1 MGSSTHRRVALAV
14 LATVLLCKA
23 VPGRG
28 MTECELELAGTQER
42 LRKAELKIASQT
54 RELAGEEEPELAT
67 LAAASED
74 GSLDVKT
81 PTDIAAAAAF
91 HVDALLESQTG
102 DPHNFN
108 DKKDDEDLPGAPHC
122 DTDALGQKTEICL
135 LGDAN
140 TIACLTKS
148 PGRYCECFRE
158 PGTWVAECLTGCWPK
173 VEKALCG
180 DTDGKA
186 RASFAEDGGCDRST
200 VTQHTKSCVAAD
212 TALAACVGK
221 DPPGSCDCLRQ
232 SKTAQTCLAECWGTV
247 EAAMCTEQDLDAES
261 AAKKDCNR
269 ATVAAKSKQC
279 VESDQST
286 LLCLQEGGEECGCL
300 KTSRAVQDCL
310 GGCWPVVEGAVCGV
324 N

>member
-1 MGSSTHRRVALAV
+1 MSSG
-14 LATVLLCKA
+14 K
-23 VPGRG
+23 P
-28 MTECELELAGTQER
+28 
-42 LRKAELKIASQT
+42 I
-54 RELAGEEEPELAT
+54 
-67 LAAASED
+67 
-74 GSLDVKT
+74 
-81 PTDIAAAAAF
+81 
-91 HVDALLESQTG
+91 
-102 DPHNFN
+102 
-108 DKKDDEDLPGAPHC
+108 GAPHC

-173 VEKALCG
+173 VQWRAAEPSPPWALLSSSGPNVRRLPNATGHMLNPHGLSLQVEKALCG

>member
-108 DKKDDEDLPGAPHC
+108 DKKDDEDLPGRSVGP
-122 DTDALGQKTEICL
+122 CL
-135 LGDAN
+135 HPPLP
-140 TIACLTKS
+140 TYTS
-148 PGRYCECFRE
+148 PLARGNLQSSRPC
-158 PGTWVAECLTGCWPK
+158 PNAKHTATG
-173 VEKALCG
+173 
-180 DTDGKA
+180 
-186 RASFAEDGGCDRST
+186 
-200 VTQHTKSCVAAD
+200 
-212 TALAACVGK
+212 
-221 DPPGSCDCLRQ
+221 
-232 SKTAQTCLAECWGTV
+232 
-247 EAAMCTEQDLDAES
+247 
-261 AAKKDCNR
+261 
-269 ATVAAKSKQC
+269 
-279 VESDQST
+279 
-286 LLCLQEGGEECGCL
+286 
-300 KTSRAVQDCL
+300 
-310 GGCWPVVEGAVCGV
+310 
-324 N
+324 